1 MAGVSREMPTGKFNG
16 FYVEG
21 RRTHTKFTTP
31 RLMEVRDRWLLLLLL
46 YHLLIASHF
55 AFLIQSAYCFAFK
68 CFLLDGEIV
77 FASFWFNRIF
87 SIPFFG
93 GMFGDVIL
101 LKILFVNEKI
111 TWRFWRDGCWRR
123 PGICYRPGIWRSS
136 AERIVVRPLCKRRAC
151 YPALCGDSTSIWR
164 TPFGRLLL
172 SKLVHRQQQLHHPM
186 QNK

>member
-1 MAGVSREMPTGKFNG
+1 MKCFEKKRERDARKTLVNGRKKKKNGDQLSCLELLDVTWSLHTLANTRRAGRATVMAGVSRETLTGKFNG

-77 FASFWFNRIF
+77 FASF
-87 SIPFFG
+87 
-93 GMFGDVIL
+93 
-101 LKILFVNEKI
+101 
-111 TWRFWRDGCWRR
+111 
-123 PGICYRPGIWRSS
+123 
-136 AERIVVRPLCKRRAC
+136 
-151 YPALCGDSTSIWR
+151 
-164 TPFGRLLL
+164 
-172 SKLVHRQQQLHHPM
+172 
-186 QNK
+186 